1 VDTLSLAMTLKDNP
15 DERIGAAID
24 ELLDHVWED

>member
-1 VDTLSLAMTLKDNP
+1 MTLKDNP